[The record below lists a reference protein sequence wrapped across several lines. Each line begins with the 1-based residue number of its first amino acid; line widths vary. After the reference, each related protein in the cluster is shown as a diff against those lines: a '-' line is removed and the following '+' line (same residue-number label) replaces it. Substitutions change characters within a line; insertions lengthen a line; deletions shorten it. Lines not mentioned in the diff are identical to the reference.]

1 MAQHYILNERGEPEP
16 CDDLMRWAQFF
27 NDGNAR
33 RVAFDH
39 VGDGVEVST
48 VFLGID
54 HRAFGTGAPLLFET
68 MIFGGEYDETCQR
81 YSTRAEAQ
89 AGHAA
94 VVAALVAGRDPWEDV
109 YP

>member
-33 RVAFDH
+33 RVAFDYA
-39 VGDGVEVST
+39 GDGVEVST

-54 HRAFGTGAPLLFET
+54 HRLGPGAPLLFET
-68 MIFGGEYDETCQR
+68 LIFGGEYDETCRR

-94 VVAALVAGRDPWEDV
+94 VVAALVAGRDPWEEA

>member
-1 MAQHYILNERGEPEP
+1 MAQHYILNERGEAEL
-16 CDDLMRWAQFF
+16 CDDLVRWAQFF

-54 HRAFGTGAPLLFET
+54 HRRFGTGLPLLFET
-68 MIFGGEYDETCQR
+68 MIFGGEYDETCRR

-89 AGHAA
+89 AGHGFSAQS
-94 VVAALVAGRDPWEDV
+94 
-109 YP
+109 